1 MIGMNNVGNRTDGE
15 IYLDSAS
22 DVADLPQFAT
32 DHKLTQGTVAIVIDT
47 GQALMLKSDGTWKE
61 M

>member
-22 DVADLPQFAT
+22 DVADLPQFAA
-32 DHKLTQGTVAIVIDT
+32 DHKLAQGTVAIVIDT

>member
-1 MIGMNNVGNRTDGE
+1 MIGMSNVSNRTDGE

-22 DVADLPQFAT
+22 DIPDLPQFAI
-32 DHKLTQGTVAIVIDT
+32 DHKLAQGTSAIVIDT
-47 GQALMLKSDGTWKE
+47 GQVLFLKSDGTWKE